1 MTELIFLWFTSPSL
15 CISPLTIQQK
25 LRQGHRS
32 LPIKSSCLRELVTPS
47 LFLPPLLLVSLSPSL
62 LQVLW
67 HWNILVPLD
76 AEHSAKKSICFG
88 EICLNPIDFW
98 KIDLTLFL
106 SAYKTSCLIFFIG
119 VIRLVCSSTTAII
132 SPWNIVLVTCS
143 SLTDI
148 VKFHLFS
155 QTRYWEMYLIISFH
169 SSSRIDHQNF
179 SFFL

>member
-25 LRQGHRS
+25 LTQGHRS

-106 SAYKTSCLIFFIG
+106 SAYKTSCLIFFYWCYKVSLFKYNSHYFSLKYCFSHMFFIDWYCKIPSILPDQILG
-119 VIRLVCSSTTAII
+119 DVSDYFV
-132 SPWNIVLVTCS
+132 PFVL
-143 SLTDI
+143 
-148 VKFHLFS
+148 
-155 QTRYWEMYLIISFH
+155 
-169 SSSRIDHQNF
+169 
-179 SFFL
+179 